1 MEARSHSR
9 AALTLAALGVV
20 YGDIGT
26 SPLYALKET
35 LNPAHGIAAGPE
47 TVLGAA
53 SAIFWA
59 LMLVVSLKY
68 VLLVLRA
75 DNHGE
80 GGIMALLALARH
92 AVVQRPRA
100 LRSVVLAGMVGGAL
114 FYGDA
119 VLTPAISVL
128 SAVEGLSVGTH
139 VFEPYVVPLA
149 LGVLAG
155 LFFMQQYGT
164 ASVGAWFGPIAL
176 VWFVVL
182 AAGGVYQIVQH
193 PQVLGALHPQ
203 HAWWF
208 VTQHGFASF
217 AVLGAVL
224 LAFTGAEALYADM
237 GHFGRAPIRLAWYGL
252 VFPALVLNYLG
263 QGALLSRVPAAV
275 SNPFFLLYPAWALYP
290 MVLLATAATVI
301 ASQAT
306 LTGAFSLTRQ
316 AIQLGYLPRMQ
327 VVQTSSRAYGQ
338 IYIPVVNWLL
348 FVLVVAVVAG
358 FGESSELAAAYGLA
372 VTGTMLVTTLLTF
385 FVIHY
390 GWGYGLPSSLAATGI
405 FLLVDAAF
413 FSSSLLKVTEGGWF
427 PLVLGSMV
435 FIVMLTWVQG
445 RRSLLARVGVSDIPL
460 TDFLAGLMAHPPTR
474 VPGTAVFLNASAH
487 TVPHALLHN
496 LNHNRVLHERLVFLT
511 VRIKTEPWVR
521 FADRMQVEPLGND
534 AYAVTLTFGFKNR
547 PDVPAALEGLGPQFG
562 LTFEPMQTSY
572 FLSRETVVA
581 SPAVYSGLPAW
592 RERLFRWL
600 SHNAGNAVEYFNL
613 PANRVIELGSRVEI

>member
-1 MEARSHSR
+1 MEANAHSR

-35 LNPAHGIAAGPE
+35 LSPAHGIPAGPE

-80 GGIMALLALARH
+80 GGIMALLALARQ
-92 AVVQRPRA
+92 AVAERPRA
-100 LRSVVLAGMVGGAL
+100 LRMVALAGMAGAAL

-139 VFEPYVVPLA
+139 VFEPYVMPLA
-149 LGVLAG
+149 IAVLTG
-155 LFFMQQYGT
+155 LFIMQQHGT
-164 ASVGAWFGPIAL
+164 ASVGAWFGPIAML
-176 VWFVVL
+176 WFVAL
-182 AAGGVYQIVQH
+182 AVGGVYQIAH
-193 PQVLGALHPQ
+193 YPQVLNALYPEY
-203 HAWWF
+203 AWWF
-208 VTQHGFASF
+208 ITQHGFASF
-217 AVLGAVL
+217 VVLGAVL

-263 QGALLSRVPAAV
+263 QGALLSRIPAAGH
-275 SNPFFLLYPAWALYP
+275 NPFFLLYPAWALYP

-301 ASQAT
+301 AAQAT

-327 VVQTSSRAYGQ
+327 VVQTSSKAFGQ

-348 FVLVVAVVAG
+348 FVLVVGVVAG
-358 FGESSELAAAYGLA
+358 FGKSDHLAAAYGLA

-390 GWGYGLPSSLAATGI
+390 GWGYGLFGSLAVTAM
-405 FLLVDAAF
+405 FLLIDAAF
-413 FSSSLLKVTEGGWF
+413 FSSSLLKITEGGWF
-427 PLVLGSMV
+427 PLILGSLV
-435 FIVMLTWVQG
+435 FIVMRTWVRG
-445 RRSLLARVGVSDIPL
+445 RRCLLAQVGAADIPL

-511 VRIKTEPWVR
+511 VRIKTEPWVA
-521 FADRMQVEPLGND
+521 FEDRMQVEPLGNE
-534 AYAVTLTFGFKNR
+534 AYAVILTFGFKNR

-572 FLSRETVVA
+572 FLSRETIVPSKGVE
-581 SPAVYSGLPAW
+581 SGMSHW
-592 RERLFRWL
+592 REQLFRWV
-600 SHNAGNAVEYFNL
+600 SRNAGSAVEYFNL

>member
-1 MEARSHSR
+1 MEAQSHSR

-26 SPLYALKET
+26 SPLYALKAT
-35 LNPAHGIAAGPE
+35 LSPAHGIEAGPE

-80 GGIMALLALARH
+80 GGIMALLSLAKH
-92 AVVQRPRA
+92 AVVKRPQA
-100 LRSVVLAGMVGGAL
+100 LRTVSLAGMAGAAL

-139 VFEPYVVPLA
+139 VFEPYVMPLA
-149 LGVLAG
+149 LAVLTG
-155 LFFMQQYGT
+155 LFFVQRGGT
-164 ASVGAWFGPIAL
+164 ASVGAWFGPVAL
-176 VWFVVL
+176 AWFAAL
-182 AAGGVYQIVQH
+182 AAGGIFQISQY
-193 PQVLGALHPQ
+193 PQVLEALYPD

-237 GHFGRAPIRLAWYGL
+237 GHFGRVPIQMAWYGL

-263 QGALLSRVPAAV
+263 QGALLSRTPTALN
-275 SNPFFLLYPAWALYP
+275 NPFFLLYPAWALYP

-301 ASQAT
+301 AAQAT
-306 LTGAFSLTRQ
+306 VTGAFSLTRQ

-327 VVQTSSRAYGQ
+327 VIQTSSRAFGQ
-338 IYIPVVNWLL
+338 IYVPVVNWLL

-358 FGESSELAAAYGLA
+358 FGASTNLAAAYGLA

-385 FVIHY
+385 FVIHH
-390 GWGYGLPSSLAATGI
+390 GWGYGLAGSLSATGI
-405 FLLVDAAF
+405 FLLIDAAF
-413 FSSSLLKVTEGGWF
+413 LSSSLLKISAGGWF
-427 PLVLGSMV
+427 PLALGSLV
-435 FIVMLTWVQG
+435 FMVMLTWVQG
-445 RRSLLARVGVSDIPL
+445 RRTLLARVGASDLPL

-474 VPGTAVFLNASAH
+474 VPGTAVFLNASAN

-511 VRIKTEPWVR
+511 VRIKTEPWVP
-521 FADRMQVEPLGND
+521 FEDRMQVEPLGNE

-562 LTFEPMQTSY
+562 LAFDPMLTSF
-572 FLSRETVVA
+572 FLSRETIVA
-581 SPAVYSGLPAW
+581 SPVVDSGMSPW
-592 RERLFRWL
+592 REHLFRWL
-600 SHNAGNAVEYFNL
+600 SRNSGSAVEYFNL

>member
-1 MEARSHSR
+1 MEADTHSR
-9 AALTLAALGVV
+9 AALTIAALGVV

-35 LNPAHGIAAGPE
+35 LSPNHGIPAGPE

-80 GGIMALLALARH
+80 GGIMALLALAKQ
-92 AVVQRPRA
+92 AVAERPRA
-100 LRSVVLAGMVGGAL
+100 LRMVTLAGLVGAAL

-128 SAVEGLSVGTH
+128 SAVEGLSVETH

-149 LGVLAG
+149 IGVLTG
-155 LFFMQQYGT
+155 LFFMQQHGT
-164 ASVGAWFGPIAL
+164 ASVGAWFGPVAVI
-176 VWFVVL
+176 WFVVL
-182 AAGGVYQIVQH
+182 AAGGGYQIAQH
-193 PQVLGALHPQ
+193 PQVLAALHPE

-208 VTQHGFASF
+208 LTQHGFASF
-217 AVLGAVL
+217 VVLGAVL

-263 QGALLSRVPAAV
+263 QGALLSRVPAA
-275 SNPFFLLYPAWALYP
+275 SHNPFFLLYPAWALYP
-290 MVLLATAATVI
+290 MVLLATTATVI
-301 ASQAT
+301 AAQAT

-327 VVQTSSRAYGQ
+327 VVQTSSKAFGQ

-348 FVLVVAVVAG
+348 FVLVVGVVAG
-358 FGESSELAAAYGLA
+358 FGGSDRLAAAYGLA
-372 VTGTMLVTTLLTF
+372 VTGTMLVTTLLAF
-385 FVIHY
+385 FIIHY
-390 GWGYGLPSSLAATGI
+390 GWGYGLFSSLAATVV
-405 FLLVDAAF
+405 FLLIDVAF
-413 FSSSLLKVTEGGWF
+413 FSSSLLKIREGGWF
-427 PLVLGSMV
+427 PLALGSLV
-435 FIVMLTWVQG
+435 LIVMLTWVRG
-445 RRSLLARVGVSDIPL
+445 RRSLLERLGVSDIPL

-487 TVPHALLHN
+487 AVPHALLHN

-511 VRIKTEPWVR
+511 VRIKSEPWVP
-521 FADRMQVEPLGND
+521 FEDRMRVEPLGNE

-562 LTFEPMQTSY
+562 LEFEPMQTSY
-572 FLSRETVVA
+572 FLSRETVVP
-581 SPAVYSGLPAW
+581 SSTMESGLSNW
-592 RERLFRWL
+592 REQLFRWL
-600 SHNAGNAVEYFNL
+600 SRNAGSAVEYFNL

>member
-1 MEARSHSR
+1 MEAHSHSR

-26 SPLYALKET
+26 SPLYALKQT
-35 LNPAHGIAAGPE
+35 LNPDHGIPAGPE

-80 GGIMALLALARH
+80 GGIMALLALARQ
-92 AVVQRPRA
+92 AVAERPRA
-100 LRSVVLAGMVGGAL
+100 LRIVAFAGMAGAAL

-119 VLTPAISVL
+119 VLTPAISVM

-139 VFEPYVVPLA
+139 VFEPYVMPLA
-149 LGVLAG
+149 IIVLAG
-155 LFFMQQYGT
+155 LFFMQQHGT
-164 ASVGAWFGPIAL
+164 ASVGAWFGPIAML
-176 VWFVVL
+176 WFAAL
-182 AAGGVYQIVQH
+182 AAGGVYQIAQH
-193 PQVLGALHPQ
+193 PQVLAALYPD

-237 GHFGRAPIRLAWYGL
+237 GHFGRGPVRVAWYGL

-263 QGALLSRVPAAV
+263 QGALLSRAPAAL
-275 SNPFFLLYPAWALYP
+275 SNPFFLLYPEWALYP

-306 LTGAFSLTRQ
+306 ITGAFSLTRQ

-327 VVQTSSRAYGQ
+327 VVQTSSKMFGQ

-348 FVLVVAVVAG
+348 FVLVVGIVAG
-358 FGESSELAAAYGLA
+358 FGKSDHLAAAYGLA

-385 FVIHY
+385 YVIHY
-390 GWGYGLPSSLAATGI
+390 GWRYGLFASLAASGA
-405 FLLVDAAF
+405 FLLIDAAF
-413 FSSSLLKVTEGGWF
+413 FSSSLLKIADGGWF
-427 PLVLGSMV
+427 PLALGTMV
-435 FIVMLTWVQG
+435 FIVMRTWVRG
-445 RRSLLARVGVSDIPL
+445 RRSLLARVGVVDIPL
-460 TDFLAGLMAHPPTR
+460 TDFLASLMADPPAR
-474 VPGTAVFLNASAH
+474 VPGTAVFLNASPR

-511 VRIKTEPWVR
+511 VRIKTEPWVA
-521 FADRMQVEPLGND
+521 FEDRMRVDPLGD
-534 AYAVTLTFGFKNR
+534 EAYAVTLTFGFKNR

-572 FLSRETVVA
+572 FLSRETVVP
-581 SPAVYSGLPAW
+581 SPDIDSGLANW
-592 RERLFRWL
+592 REHLFRWL
-600 SHNAGNAVEYFNL
+600 ARNAGSAVEYFNL